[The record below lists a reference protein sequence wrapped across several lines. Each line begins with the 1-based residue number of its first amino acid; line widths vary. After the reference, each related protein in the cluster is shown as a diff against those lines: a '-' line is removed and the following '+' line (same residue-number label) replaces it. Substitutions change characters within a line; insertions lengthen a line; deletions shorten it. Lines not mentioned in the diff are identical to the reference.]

1 MTAARA
7 AWRRASSASP
17 KRGYGEAAMP
27 ARGVVAG
34 CKGLQ
39 RTARLDRVSTRRIGE
54 IGAMLRFGL
63 SDDCHLR
70 LLEVADADELYRLI
84 DASRDHLR
92 P

>member
-1 MTAARA
+1 
-7 AWRRASSASP
+7 
-17 KRGYGEAAMP
+17 
-27 ARGVVAG
+27 
-34 CKGLQ
+34 
-39 RTARLDRVSTRRIGE
+39 
-54 IGAMLRFGL
+54 MLRFGL

>member
-1 MTAARA
+1 
-7 AWRRASSASP
+7 
-17 KRGYGEAAMP
+17 MP